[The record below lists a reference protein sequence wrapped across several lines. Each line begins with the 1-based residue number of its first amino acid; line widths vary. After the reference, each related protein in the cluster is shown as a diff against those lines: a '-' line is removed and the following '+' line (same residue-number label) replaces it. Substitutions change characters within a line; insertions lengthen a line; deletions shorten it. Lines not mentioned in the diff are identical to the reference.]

1 MEYAILIFILISTL
15 IIIKIGLNIKIKDL
29 QKIKQIAYSDE
40 NNNLIKDF
48 PDNKQICKEMLK
60 MLNNSTVTVEDAKDE
75 KSKTSVYLVMQN
87 KIIIA
92 NIDKTFTRIQTIA
105 HECVHSVQNKVML
118 KFNFIISNIN
128 TIYFLAISILTILG
142 KTNNL
147 AQNILLAI
155 LIALQFAFF
164 TVRNLLETDAMIR
177 AEALS
182 KEYIEKTVSKEKTNK
197 IISKYKELNKVGIK
211 AYTFMLI
218 IKMIIKPVLYSA
230 IAWLK

>member
-128 TIYFLAISILTILG
+128 TIYFLAISILTISG
-142 KTNNL
+142 KINNL

>member
-75 KSKTSVYLVMQN
+75 KSKTSVYIVMQN

-128 TIYFLAISILTILG
+128 TIYFLAISILTISG
-142 KTNNL
+142 KINNL

>member
-48 PDNKQICKEMLK
+48 PNNKQICKEMLK
-60 MLNNSTVTVEDAKDE
+60 MLNNSTVAVEDAKDE

-118 KFNFIISNIN
+118 KFNFIISNVN
-128 TIYFLAISILTILG
+128 TIYFLAISILTISG
-142 KTNNL
+142 KINNL